1 MAESVTVAGNI
12 QDEPRAFVA
21 PTSNEALQKIYKK
34 KPHART
40 MACIRLRGKRA
51 NWRRVQWTKL
61 EQLDQQNK
69 VALGYKTKH
78 KINIPVSITDINKWF
93 NKEISWG
100 EQVNFPCWSLP
111 NSLCGY
117 STIKKVAHKS
127 PVLKFR
133 LHMVTFFQ
141 NVQYGKRR
149 NE

>member
-1 MAESVTVAGNI
+1 MAESLTVAGNI

-21 PTSNEALQKIYKK
+21 PTVMKHSKNLQEEN
-34 KPHART
+34 T
-40 MACIRLRGKRA
+40 CIHYGTRMSKGHKSQLKESP
-51 NWRRVQWTKL
+51 VKEL

-69 VALGYKTKH
+69 VALGYKPKH
-78 KINIPVSITDINKWF
+78 KINIRVSITDVNKWL
-93 NKEISWG
+93 NKEINWG
-100 EQVNFPCWSLP
+100 EQVNFPCRSLP

-117 STIKKVAHKS
+117 STIKKVEHKS

-133 LHMVTFFQ
+133 FHMVTFFQ